1 MHTIPTEKPKGL
13 WDDEDAEEEDVK
25 ESWEDE
31 EDASTKVRNHLLLF
45 SFSNLCIHD
54 LLVFRKLYP
63 FSFPRT
69 SLKLATIVSIILAG
83 FSTIFFI

>member
-31 EDASTKVRNHLLLF
+31 EDASTKVKNHLLLF

-54 LLVFRKLYP
+54 LLVFRK
-63 FSFPRT
+63 
-69 SLKLATIVSIILAG
+69 
-83 FSTIFFI
+83 